1 LDWLPAKLNINDST
15 CMGSETIMN
24 DTHKYRIR
32 ATSTAIRS
40 GLVVVD
46 GIEPSIAF
54 SAPPEFK
61 GQAGHWTPEHFLVAA
76 VASCYVST
84 FSGMAF
90 NSNFEFF
97 SLELETEGIVAQ
109 DQAGWRFRE
118 VALRPRLTIARSE
131 QQRLASR
138 LLHKAKE
145 NCLVGR
151 SLACPVVLE
160 PALIIE
166 ERPIVSR

>member
-1 LDWLPAKLNINDST
+1 
-15 CMGSETIMN
+15 MN
-24 DTHKYRIR
+24 LTHKYRIR
-32 ATSTAIRS
+32 ATSTTVRS
-40 GLVVVD
+40 GLAVAD

-61 GQAGHWTPEHFLVAA
+61 GHAGHWTPEHFFVAA

-90 NSNFEFF
+90 NSNLEFI
-97 SLELETEGIVAQ
+97 SLQLETEGIVAQ
-109 DQAGWRFRE
+109 DQVGWRFRE
-118 VALRPRLTIARSE
+118 VILRPRLTIAQAE
-131 QQRLASR
+131 QQVLGNR

-151 SLACPVVLE
+151 SITCPVVLE
-160 PALIIE
+160 PAL
-166 ERPIVSR
+166 SLSSKNNQS